1 MKENTREK
9 FLVTAKRMFAARG
22 FYGTSIANISEEM
35 GMTKQ
40 ALLHHFGSKEKLYA
54 EIMQEIG
61 DRSMSVLA
69 TAQAQNTNA
78 ESKFKTALL
87 DLYDMEAKYPED
99 TQIMFRELLDVERR
113 ASDIHNWYLKPFLEA
128 LVSMLKQIKT
138 PEKLSHNQA
147 LAAVYP
153 ILGSINYLIA
163 SKFVLQQ
170 MYGPSTYKHMQS
182 HYQAQLSDQLDS
194 LIITLGNHAR

>member
-1 MKENTREK
+1 MKENTRER
-9 FLVTAKRMFAARG
+9 FLITAKRMFAAKG

-61 DRSMSVLA
+61 DRSMSILA
-69 TAQAQNTNA
+69 TAQAQDTNA
-78 ESKFKTALL
+78 EAKFKTALL
-87 DLYDMEAKYPED
+87 DLYDLEAKYPED

-113 ASDIHNWYLKPFLEA
+113 ASDIHNWYLKPFLET
-128 LVSMLKQIKT
+128 LVLMLKQIKT
-138 PEKLSHNQA
+138 PDKLSHKQA
-147 LAAVYP
+147 LAVVYP

-163 SKFVLQQ
+163 SRFALQQ
-170 MYGPSTYKHMQS
+170 MYGTHTYRHMQS
-182 HYQAQLSDQLDS
+182 YYQAQLNDQLDS
-194 LIITLGNHAR
+194 LISTL

>member
-1 MKENTREK
+1 MKEDTRER
-9 FLVTAKRMFAARG
+9 FLVTAKRMFAAKG
-22 FYGTSIANISEEM
+22 FYGTSIANISEEL

-54 EIMQEIG
+54 EIMQEIS
-61 DRSMSVLA
+61 DRSMNILA
-69 TAQAQNTNA
+69 TAQTQDTTA
-78 ESKFKTALL
+78 EARFKMALL
-87 DLYDMEAKYPED
+87 ALYDMSAKYPED

-128 LVSMLKQIKT
+128 LVLMIKQMKT
-138 PEKLSHNQA
+138 PDKLSHKQA
-147 LAAVYP
+147 LAVVYP

-170 MYGPSTYKHMQS
+170 MYGPRTYKHMQS
-182 HYQAQLSDQLDS
+182 YYQAQLNEQLDS
-194 LIITLGNHAR
+194 LISTLCNHE

>member
-1 MKENTREK
+1 MKEHTREK

-22 FYGTSIANISEEM
+22 FYGTSIANISEDV

-61 DRSMSVLA
+61 HRSMSILA
-69 TAQAQNTNA
+69 TAQAQDSTA
-78 ESKFKTALL
+78 EAKFKTALL
-87 DLYDMEAKYPED
+87 DLYDMEAKYPQD

-113 ASDIHNWYLKPFLEA
+113 ASDIHNWYFKPFLEA
-128 LVSMLKQIKT
+128 LVLMLKQVKA
-138 PEKLSHNQA
+138 PEKLSHKQA

-170 MYGPSTYKHMQS
+170 MYGPRTYKHMQS
-182 HYQAQLSDQLDS
+182 QYQAQLNEQLDR
-194 LIITLGNHAR
+194 LISTLCCHA

>member
-9 FLVTAKRMFAARG
+9 FLITAKRMFAARG

-61 DRSMSVLA
+61 DRSMRILA
-69 TAQAQNTNA
+69 TAQAPDTNA
-78 ESKFKTALL
+78 DAKFKTALL
-87 DLYDMEAKYPED
+87 DLYDMETKYPQD

-128 LVSMLKQIKT
+128 LVLMLKQIKT
-138 PEKLSHNQA
+138 PEKLSHKQA
-147 LAAVYP
+147 LAVVYP
-153 ILGSINYLIA
+153 VLGSINYLIA

-170 MYGPSTYKHMQS
+170 LYGPRTYKHMQS
-182 HYQAQLSDQLDS
+182 TYRAQLEGQLDS
-194 LIITLGNHAR
+194 LISTLGSHA